1 VRGAPD
7 LPGRSDRAPR
17 RWDREHQRGW
27 AGTWRRCERGVAA
40 GIGGDAVAGCQL
52 PAAGPGDPTCEI
64 AASASAGERLTR
76 GFVFA
81 SSAAYSS
88 PRRPAGSDGHR
99 SVAGPGVAQPRVTRA
114 ATSVV
119 GVSVV
124 RGGRDRSRLTPS
136 TRLGRFERL
145 PRERAGR
152 LLSVRARSLRTQQRA
167 KSQCQKP
174 RPGTGADDP
183 FRVASN
189 RPRRRFLW
197 YRQDN
202 LVIMLVTSLCA

>member
-1 VRGAPD
+1 VDRVRGAPD
-7 LPGRSDRAPR
+7 LPGGSDRAPR

-99 SVAGPGVAQPRVTRA
+99 SVAGPGVAPTTRH
-114 ATSVV
+114 TRRDL
-119 GVSVV
+119 G
-124 RGGRDRSRLTPS
+124 RGG
-136 TRLGRFERL
+136 EC
-145 PRERAGR
+145 RAGR
-152 LLSVRARSLRTQQRA
+152 EGSESFDTLH
-167 KSQCQKP
+167 P
-174 RPGTGADDP
+174 PG
-183 FRVASN
+183 
-189 RPRRRFLW
+189 
-197 YRQDN
+197 
-202 LVIMLVTSLCA
+202 